1 VRVTLFVPCYADTL
15 APNGA
20 IATVAILERLGHE
33 VVYPE
38 EQTCCGQ
45 VHANSGYF
53 PEALR
58 LARRFLDVFADA
70 ELAVSPSASCVG
82 TVRHLYPRL
91 ARRAGDAELA
101 RRAEALGAAVFE
113 LSEALT
119 GPLGTVDVGSPF
131 RGRVTYHP
139 TCHSLRAL
147 RVGERPLRLLEAVEG
162 VELVPLPRAEECCGF
177 GGTFAV
183 KNADTSAAMLADK
196 VAAIEG
202 TRAEACVAVDGSCLL
217 QVGGGLA
224 RSGSSVK
231 PLHLAEVLAGTPVA

>member
-15 APNGA
+15 APRAA
-20 IATVAILERLGHE
+20 IATVAILERLGHG

-58 LARRFLDVFADA
+58 LAERFMDVFADA
-70 ELAVSPSASCVG
+70 DLVVAPSASCVG

-91 ARRAGDAELA
+91 ARRGGDDALAE
-101 RRAEALGAAVFE
+101 RAEELGAKMFE
-113 LSEALT
+113 FSEALT
-119 GPLGTVDVGSPF
+119 GPLGVVDVGSFFPH
-131 RGRVTYHP
+131 RVTYHP

-147 RVGERPLRLLEAVEG
+147 RVGDAPLRLLEAVEG
-162 VELVPLPRAEECCGF
+162 IELVPLRGAEECCGF

-196 VAAIEG
+196 VAAVEETG
-202 TRAEACVAVDGSCLL
+202 AQACVAVDGSCLL
-217 QVGGGLA
+217 QIGGGLA
-224 RSGSSVK
+224 RSGSGVRA
-231 PLHLAEVLAGTPVA
+231 LHLAEILAETRGA

>member
-15 APNGA
+15 APSAA

-45 VHANSGYF
+45 MHANSGYF
-53 PEALR
+53 PDALR
-58 LARRFLDVFADA
+58 LADRLVDVFADA
-70 ELAVSPSASCVG
+70 DLIVAPSASCVG

-91 ARRAGDAELA
+91 ARRAGEDQLAE
-101 RRAEALGAAVFE
+101 RAVELGARVFE

-119 GPLGTVDVGSPF
+119 GPLDATDVGSFFPH
-131 RGRVTYHP
+131 RVTYHP

-147 RVGERPLRLLEAVEG
+147 RVGDAPLRLLEAIEG
-162 VELVPLPRAEECCGF
+162 IELVPLPRAEECCGF

-196 VAAIEG
+196 VAAIEKTG
-202 TRAEACVAVDGSCLL
+202 AEACVAVDGSCLL
-217 QVGGGLA
+217 QIGGGLA
-224 RSGSSVK
+224 RSGSSVRA
-231 PLHLAEVLAGTPVA
+231 LHLAEVLAGERGA